1 MVRSRARGSTR
12 FAILL
17 ARVDPRWR
25 EVAVRVGDGI
35 LFVDLREAS
44 SHGLFGGQP
53 QDEPERALLRRC
65 VGRGQIVLDA
75 GAHWGLYTVQ
85 LASQVGREGKV
96 FAFEPSPTVLPC
108 LRRTVGMLPNATLF
122 PVALSDAASTAS
134 LVVPLDASMASLAN
148 WTDANRGLRK
158 YPIET
163 ARLDDLLLAGSVR
176 PADFVKCDVE
186 GAEALVFRGATTL
199 LNRPD
204 APVVMLEVNARA
216 SAALGL
222 PPTAALDVLSS
233 LETAQYRFHSLDGTG
248 RLVPLAG
255 PMEGF
260 GNVFAVPAHRR
271 QWVESSAN

>member
-1 MVRSRARGSTR
+1 L
-12 FAILL
+12 AILL
-17 ARVDPRWR
+17 AWVNPRWR
-25 EVAVRVGDGI
+25 EVAVQVDEGT

-53 QDEPERALLRRC
+53 QDESERGLLRRC
-65 VGRGQIVLDA
+65 VGRGQVVLDI

-85 LASQVGREGKV
+85 LASQVGPEGEV
-96 FAFEPSPTVLPC
+96 FALEPCPTVLPC
-108 LRRTVGMLPNATLF
+108 LKRTVGALPNVVLF
-122 PVALSDAASTAS
+122 PVAVSDTASTAS

-158 YPIET
+158 YAIET
-163 ARLDDLLLAGSVR
+163 VRLDDLLCAASVR

-222 PPTAALDVLSS
+222 ASTAALDVLAN
-233 LETAQYRFHSLDGTG
+233 LEAAQYQFYALGGAG
-248 RLVPLAG
+248 RLIPLSRPPERAW
-255 PMEGF
+255 
-260 GNVFAVPAHRR
+260 NIFAVPAQRP
-271 QWVESSAN
+271 QWLESAAD